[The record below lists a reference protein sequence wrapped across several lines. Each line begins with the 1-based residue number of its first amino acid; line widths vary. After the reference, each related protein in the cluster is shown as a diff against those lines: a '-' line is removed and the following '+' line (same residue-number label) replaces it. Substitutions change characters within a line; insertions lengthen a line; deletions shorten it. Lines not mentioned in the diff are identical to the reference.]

1 MSVSHLLA
9 NCLENQCKH
18 ISKQEK
24 KAADSERQS
33 VKYKQV
39 EYITKHIGET
49 FEGVVSGMLERG
61 IFVEIKHMLTEGMV
75 DFSRCPEPF
84 EVQPSRLQ
92 AKGVRSGKV
101 LRMGQT
107 VTVQVVDADLASRQ
121 IDMKLV
127 SY

>member
-1 MSVSHLLA
+1 MPTCWPWPLVIDV
-9 NCLENQCKH
+9 
-18 ISKQEK
+18 ISSSGGRPVYE
-24 KAADSERQS
+24 D
-33 VKYKQV
+33 
-39 EYITKHIGET
+39 T

-107 VTVQVVDADLASRQ
+107 VTVQIADADLASRQ

-127 SY
+127 AY